1 MRLDIQTSGGQLTY
15 DAHYT
20 GQGLY
25 RVLCRDRE
33 GLAKYVTAELNAE
46 QTAAYFALL
55 KSLPELA
62 MHHVD
67 FLKWEPSF
75 IEKPNV

>member
-1 MRLDIQTSGGQLTY
+1 MKVDIQTSKGLLTY

-25 RVLCRDRE
+25 RVLCKDSQDA
-33 GLAKYVTAELNAE
+33 AKYVTAELNAE

-55 KSLPELA
+55 KNLPELA
-62 MHHVD
+62 MHHAD
-67 FLKWEPSF
+67 FLKWKPSF
-75 IEKPNV
+75 IEKPDV